1 MNQESKQLQ
10 VIEFIWVWIDDC
22 TQKIGSEPFGANDPV
37 VLSEEFDPGS
47 E

>member
-10 VIEFIWVWIDDC
+10 VIEFIWAWIDDC
-22 TQKIGSEPFGANDPV
+22 TQKIGSSDPV